1 MHLVKLA
8 VGISTINDLKVKQS
22 FRFKAHNQNIHI
34 TRLFPKKFEIVK
46 NKASMYWVINGHI
59 SVRQIIIDLKKVK
72 HDDGK
77 NYCHIILDKELTE
90 TRKMRYRPFQGWR
103 YLSPEKCPKD
113 LAIGKYGHSEL
124 YKILEDLCIV

>member
-1 MHLVKLA
+1 MNLVKLA

-22 FRFKAHNQNIHI
+22 LRFKTHNQNIHI
-34 TRLFPKKFEIVK
+34 TRLFPKKFEIVRK
-46 NKASMYWVINGHI
+46 KASMYWVINGYI

-77 NYCHIILDKELTE
+77 NYCHIILDQELTE

-103 YLSPEKCPKD
+103 YLSSERCPKD
-113 LAIGKYGHSEL
+113 LAKGKYEDSDL
-124 YKILEDLCIV
+124 YKTLEDLCIV